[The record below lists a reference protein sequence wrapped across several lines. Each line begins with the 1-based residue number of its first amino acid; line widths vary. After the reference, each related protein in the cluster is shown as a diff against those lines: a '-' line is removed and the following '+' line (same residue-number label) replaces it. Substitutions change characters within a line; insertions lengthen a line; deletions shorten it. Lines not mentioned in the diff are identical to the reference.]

1 MVANPINPVEYG
13 GVVAKVQHMEES
25 IKKME
30 TTIATM
36 AGQIDA
42 LTEILNKGKG
52 AFWAAF
58 IIGSAISSVIT
69 FLFAKAPL
77 IQGMFK

>member
-1 MVANPINPVEYG
+1 MGAIDPIQYGELVANVR
-13 GVVAKVQHMEES
+13 HMEGS

-30 TTIATM
+30 DTIQTM
-36 AGQIDA
+36 ATQIDA

-58 IIGSAISSVIT
+58 IIGSVVSSVLT
-69 FLFAKAPL
+69 FLFSKAPL
-77 IQGMFK
+77 ISGMFK

>member
-1 MVANPINPVEYG
+1 MGAIDPIQYGELVANVR
-13 GVVAKVQHMEES
+13 HMEGS

-30 TTIATM
+30 DTIQTM
-36 AGQIDA
+36 ATQIDA

-58 IIGSAISSVIT
+58 IIGSAVSSILT
-69 FLFAKAPL
+69 FLFSKAPL
-77 IQGMFK
+77 ISGMFK